1 MIYTQEQIATMTIK
15 EARDALNL
23 TETSFQVDG
32 PVSIH
37 KQWDLVDSIANQ
49 LLWLEDR
56 ISDIE
61 QQARNQES
69 SQRMQAM
76 NAARV

>member
-49 LLWLEDR
+49 LLWLEDH
-56 ISDIE
+56 IHE
-61 QQARNQES
+61 LKLQE
-69 SQRMQAM
+69 
-76 NAARV
+76 AAEERAIA